1 MIQRRQIEYSNRTL
15 RMWKWIN
22 CVCRK
27 CSARQK
33 CFASLSIFVCISSL
47 YLYRSVSVSHHWR
60 ARILKCGP
68 HSMPFS
74 GFIIQLATAGQ
85 PVAHFASEAF
95 RLPYQIIWKVLYPF
109 SSLVS
114 ERVSQSHFHFF
125 TRNNFV
131 NSTLCVFFHSFCLS
145 FLLSFTSLQILPCQR
160 PFRVPEGCVH
170 NCKMYFVWSLSS
182 QTNGTAKD
190 KAQ

>member
-47 YLYRSVSVSHHWR
+47 YRSVSVSHLWR

-74 GFIIQLATAGQ
+74 GFIIQLATAG
-85 PVAHFASEAF
+85 PAVRAF
-95 RLPYQIIWKVLYPF
+95 RIGSVQVAISNNLK
-109 SSLVS
+109 SSLSIFFSCLRESLTVS
-114 ERVSQSHFHFF
+114 FPFLHAQQFRQ
-125 TRNNFV
+125 
-131 NSTLCVFFHSFCLS
+131 FHSFCLS
-145 FLLSFTSLQILPCQR
+145 FLLSFTSLQILQCQR